1 MATIVLVCAAG
12 VSGTFLA
19 RRIGPSLSGVEFVVT
34 TEHALDDVIAGADAV
49 LIAAQLAS
57 AEDSIRERVAPRP
70 VAVLPAEAMTPAG
83 SILAVDAVDALVQSL
98 SADRLTE
105 PPLQRSTDNV

>member
-19 RRIGPSLSGVEFVVT
+19 RRIAPSLPGVEFVVT

-57 AEDSIRERVAPRP
+57 AEESIRARVAPRP

-105 PPLQRSTDNV
+105 PPL

>member
-19 RRIGPSLSGVEFVVT
+19 RRIASSLPDVEFVVT
-34 TEHALDDVIAGADAV
+34 TEHALDDALPGADAV

-57 AEDSIRERVAPRP
+57 AEADIRRRAAPRP
-70 VAVLPAEAMTPAG
+70 VAVLPADAVTPAG
-83 SILAVDAVDALVQSL
+83 SILAIDAVDALVQSL
-98 SADRLTE
+98 PV
-105 PPLQRSTDNV
+105 PPQRSTDHV